1 MEDKNIFIKSIMY
14 VCPMCGKQNFMRM
27 KKEQSKQYG
36 KYQCYGGKIQDICV
50 SFDAYGREFIK
61 SGYCPKC
68 QNMLFRTELPMDI
81 NSRFI
86 EVTEDM
92 ENHINNFYSCR
103 ENVDEIPNNQLTS
116 DEKALFLYFEGIED
130 RYYVDENGEIK
141 EFEYEDGAANE

>member
-1 MEDKNIFIKSIMY
+1 
-14 VCPMCGKQNFMRM
+14 
-27 KKEQSKQYG
+27 
-36 KYQCYGGKIQDICV
+36 
-50 SFDAYGREFIK
+50 
-61 SGYCPKC
+61 
-68 QNMLFRTELPMDI
+68 MLFRTELPMDI

-130 RYYVDENGEIK
+130 RYYIDENGEIK